1 MWYSLHV
8 GLFTLAAFKVTSS
21 KRVHANTK
29 FLTAEC
35 LSTLTPL
42 ADTRVSVCVPSAPSD
57 PRQTKASLLIQI
69 FCLCLLPEQGNLLRL
84 GPDCLFSGSFVLHRL
99 EKFKQPNAE
108 RRWWR
113 IPNGTGKEPWNP
125 RIPYIV

>member
-1 MWYSLHV
+1 MTEQSLHT
-8 GLFTLAAFKVTSS
+8 GLFSLVAFKVTSS
-21 KRVHANTK
+21 KRVHANMK

-42 ADTRVSVCVPSAPSD
+42 ADAHESSPSD

-69 FCLCLLPEQGNLLRL
+69 FCLCLLPEQGNLLHL
-84 GPDCLFSGSFVLHRL
+84 GPDCLFLGSFVLWRL

-113 IPNGTGKEPWNP
+113 IPIGVGREPWNP
-125 RIPYIV
+125 RILYIV